1 MISQIASSLLQV
13 SWILY
18 DSLHYHSPLTRNRM
32 NCSPITPISTE
43 SVNYNE
49 FASESSRF
57 YDALLVEEQL
67 DAMLDQER
75 SYQVTFV
82 PCSKP
87 KSADADADDVGAPP
101 HEGWRRK
108 ICEWSYRVVDH
119 FRIEREVVSIS
130 MNLFDRYLS
139 TQDKDKQSCKCP
151 SCQRA
156 VDSHTF
162 QLAAMTSLYVAIKV
176 HAESCIHDSSR
187 KKLKLS
193 SMVDLSRGQFSREDI
208 CAMELNMLS
217 SLSWKVNPVTPSNLV
232 SYLLR
237 LMPSQSDIP
246 LACRANYDLALHVL
260 NELAR
265 YLSELSVCLPSID
278 SSFFP
283 SEIAFASIMVSIEL
297 LGYNALPAAAREDF
311 CSTVSDV
318 LDSKNIPYLMDC
330 LSASFWP
337 EVLLN
342 ECGDHPMALARDLG
356 LLDLGRLYS
365 RNEKRPSFGDRSATS
380 VADIYVHQLH
390 HNDDTMRVVSPW
402 QGKVLNATPGT
413 PWIAPHHA
421 LHIFLHFDYGADAAP
436 CMWNNNRL
444 HFSPERWTVC
454 TQKIMKRNILHNAYY
469 YYYY

>member
-1 MISQIASSLLQV
+1 MYATLCAKLPPLQIVTYFYL
-13 SWILY
+13 ILY
-18 DSLHYHSPLTRNRM
+18 VIEHTTVSRKVPQSTAALVQM
-32 NCSPITPISTE
+32 MCSPISPILTE
-43 SVNYNE
+43 SVDYNE
-49 FASESSRF
+49 FASESIRF

-67 DAMLDQER
+67 DAMMDQER

-82 PCSKP
+82 PCSKAT
-87 KSADADADDVGAPP
+87 SDDDAGTSPR
-101 HEGWRRK
+101 EGWRRK

-130 MNLFDRYLS
+130 MNLFDRFLS
-139 TQDKDKQSCKCP
+139 IQNEDKQSCKCP

-217 SLSWKVNPVTPSNLV
+217 SLSWKVNPITPSNLA

-246 LACRANYDLALHVL
+246 LACRTNYHLSLHVL

-265 YLSELSVCLPSID
+265 YLSELSVCLPNID
-278 SSFFP
+278 SSFLP

-297 LGYNALPAAAREDF
+297 LGYNALPEAVRQHF
-311 CSTVSDV
+311 VCTVSNV
-318 LDSKNIPYLMDC
+318 MDSKNIPYLMDC

-356 LLDLGRLYS
+356 LLDLDRLYS
-365 RNEKRPSFGDRSATS
+365 AGGKRPSFGDRSATS
-380 VADIYVHQLH
+380 VVDILHVQQH
-390 HNDDTMRVVSPW
+390 HNDSMRVVSP
-402 QGKVLNATPGT
+402 
-413 PWIAPHHA
+413 
-421 LHIFLHFDYGADAAP
+421 
-436 CMWNNNRL
+436 
-444 HFSPERWTVC
+444 
-454 TQKIMKRNILHNAYY
+454 
-469 YYYY
+469 